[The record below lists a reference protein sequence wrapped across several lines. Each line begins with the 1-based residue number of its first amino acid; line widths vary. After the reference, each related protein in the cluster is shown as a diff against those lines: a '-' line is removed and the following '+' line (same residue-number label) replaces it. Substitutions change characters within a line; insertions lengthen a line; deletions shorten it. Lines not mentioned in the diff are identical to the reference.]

1 MEGIGL
7 LGLPWVEYADFKGPR
22 GGIMGRR
29 GELDLT
35 WAGYADPTLQKQVLK
50 NNMFICLYVHA
61 SV

>member
-7 LGLPWVEYADFKGPR
+7 LGLTWVEYADLKGPR

-35 WAGYADPTLQKQVLK
+35 WVGYADPNGPPGS
-50 NNMFICLYVHA
+50 NNGKGIPVYA
-61 SV
+61 